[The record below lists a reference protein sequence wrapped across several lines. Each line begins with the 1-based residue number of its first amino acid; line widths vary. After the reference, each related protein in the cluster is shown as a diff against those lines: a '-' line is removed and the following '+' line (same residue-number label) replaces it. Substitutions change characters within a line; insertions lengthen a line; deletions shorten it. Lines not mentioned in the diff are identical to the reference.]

1 MSDRLFERAVN
12 EWLEDGSDRTPPTAI
27 QAVLFAIK
35 TTPQQRDL
43 RVLRRFPPMTNL
55 MRAAAGVAIVAM
67 VGVGVLA
74 FNSRSPLPGSTN
86 APAATVT
93 GAPTAAAPTLPPG
106 IPGWTA
112 YTSPVYGFTIS
123 YPSDWP
129 AIEPASQRWPAG
141 RDLPDSV
148 PYADSFA
155 NPTLD
160 IALWVWEMA
169 APAGVNVGSTAG
181 MSEAF
186 SALCASI
193 GAESCEPVF
202 APKVLC
208 LGPLG
213 LREPPSPHEPCPAA
227 LFAPIGSVDEE
238 IPHAFVGD
246 PETNVVT
253 VFVMG
258 RHDSFPAA
266 AKYGGTEALLMAIV
280 SQLGV
285 R

>member
-1 MSDRLFERAVN
+1 MSDRQFERAVN

-27 QAVLFAIK
+27 QAVLFAVK

-43 RVLRRFPPMTNL
+43 RVLRRFPPMTNF

-74 FNSRSPLPGSTN
+74 FNARSPLPGSTN
-86 APAATVT
+86 APTAAS
-93 GAPTAAAPTLPPG
+93 AAAPTLPPG

-112 YTSPVYGFTIS
+112 YTSAVYGFTMA
-123 YPSDWP
+123 YPSDWSVR
-129 AIEPASQRWPAG
+129 EPATQRWPDG
-141 RDLPDSV
+141 RGLPDAH
-148 PYADSFA
+148 PYADTFA
-155 NPTLD
+155 DPTAD
-160 IALWVWEMA
+160 IGLWVWSM
-169 APAGVNVGSTAG
+169 PATTGTAVRSVAG
-181 MSEAF
+181 MQAAF
-186 SALCASI
+186 SALCEST

-202 APKVLC
+202 PPKVLC
-208 LGPLG
+208 IGPFG
-213 LREPPSPHEPCPAA
+213 LFEPSSPGLVCRPA
-227 LFAPIGSVDEE
+227 LFTLIGDTDTE

-246 PETNVVT
+246 PETDVVT

-258 RHDSFPAA
+258 REDSFPAA